1 MQWVFCPG
9 KDPQSRLIYNVINK
23 NCRHSRNEAKA
34 TPRPLSFSRA
44 LSNSVISES
53 FANPWTAAHQAPLSM
68 GFSRQEYWSRLPCPP
83 PGDLPYPGIK
93 PMSATSPA
101 LTGELF
107 TTNSTGFFFF
117 SPQHLMN
124 LKCFQP
130 KIILKPFLIPTE

>member
-53 FANPWTAAHQAPLSM
+53 FADPWATVPGAAKESDRTEQM
-68 GFSRQEYWSRLPCPP
+68 DNKQKPC
-83 PGDLPYPGIK
+83 
-93 PMSATSPA
+93 S
-101 LTGELF
+101 
-107 TTNSTGFFFF
+107 
-117 SPQHLMN
+117 
-124 LKCFQP
+124 C
-130 KIILKPFLIPTE
+130 